1 MTPNSLR
8 QHDYTDTT
16 SYYSWPRP
24 TAPRPRRV
32 NFFGKVIEMIDLRS
46 INARILALRRA
57 STAAVAVSRLR
68 PGSPCAP
75 PLRAGRQPRRRSR
88 VGPTRTPRALTPVRN
103 PGPAAEAI
111 PVASS
116 PARADGIA
124 AAAATDRVVP
134 RPTSSTSGSDSVTAR
149 RPPAATRA
157 LNPCGSSSQRFSTD
171 DRPGPTDAPTAA
183 CARADRSPTGKTRT
197 SSPRPEGEVRDPD
210 PSAKQPPRTPK
221 QPQTAADSRP
231 GAKTARNREETAG
244 MSLPSG
250 LS

>member
-24 TAPRPRRV
+24 TAPRPRRA

-88 VGPTRTPRALTPVRN
+88 VGPTRTPRVDD

-134 RPTSSTSGSDSVTAR
+134 RPTSSTSDSDSVTAR

-157 LNPCGSSSQRFSTD
+157 LNPRGSSSQRFSTD

-183 CARADRSPTGKTRT
+183 RARAPTA
-197 SSPRPEGEVRDPD
+197 PRPVRRELVARDPRGR
-210 PSAKQPPRTPK
+210 SATPTPAQSGRAGPRNSRR
-221 QPQTAADSRP
+221 QPQTAARGQKQP
-231 GAKTARNREETAG
+231 EIARKPLG
-244 MSLPSG
+244 G
-250 LS
+250 